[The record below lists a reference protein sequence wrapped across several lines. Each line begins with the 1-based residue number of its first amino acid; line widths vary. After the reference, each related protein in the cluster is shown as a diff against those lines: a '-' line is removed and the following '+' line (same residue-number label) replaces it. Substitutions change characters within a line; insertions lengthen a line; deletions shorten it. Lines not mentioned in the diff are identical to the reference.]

1 MTELWFTETL
11 GSIRG
16 AWEVKQVL
24 YHQRSKYQD
33 VVVLDTVHF
42 GRMLVLDGAV
52 MTTEGDEFV
61 YHEMLTHPGLLAHPA
76 PKSVCVVGG
85 GDGGTIREVLKHPT
99 VERAVLAEIDE
110 DVIDVCR
117 EYFPKLAGMLSDPRV
132 EIRVG
137 DGAKY
142 LADHPGEFD
151 AVISDSTDPVGPG
164 VVLFEDP
171 YFRGAKQA
179 LKAGGFFVTQC
190 KSVWLDAEI
199 VREVQKKFSQL
210 FRYASVYGATIPT
223 YPSGSWTFIIGSD
236 GMNPRGKP
244 DEARQR
250 LVSQLARYYTPEHQS
265 AAFAMPAF
273 LAHPERDPHLGRVHE
288 S

>member
-1 MTELWFTETL
+1 MELWFHETL
-11 GSIRG
+11 GAIQG
-16 AWEVKQVL
+16 AWQIKQVL
-24 YHQRSKYQD
+24 YHKPSKYQD

-61 YHEMLTHPGLLAHPA
+61 YHEMLTHPGLLSHPN

-110 DVIDVCR
+110 DVISVCR
-117 EYFPKLAGMLSDPRV
+117 EFFPKLAGMLSDPRV
-132 EIRVG
+132 DIQVG
-137 DGAKY
+137 DGAQY
-142 LADHPGEFD
+142 LKDHAGEFD

-171 YFRGAKQA
+171 YFKAAKAA
-179 LKAGGFFVTQC
+179 LKPGGFFTTQC
-190 KSVWLDAEI
+190 KSVWLEAEI
-199 VREVQKKFSQL
+199 VREVRQRLRNFFGTVSI
-210 FRYASVYGATIPT
+210 YGATIPT
-223 YPSGSWTFIIGSD
+223 YPSGSWTFVIASD
-236 GMNPRGKP
+236 ELDAQKP
-244 DEARQR
+244 VDIVRQ
-250 LVSQLARYYTPEHQS
+250 QLIAKNTRYYTPAHQQ

-273 LAHPERDPHLGRVHE
+273 LDHPDRIFR
-288 S
+288 

>member
-1 MTELWFTETL
+1 MEVWFTETL
-11 GSIRG
+11 DAIRG
-16 AWEVKQVL
+16 AWQVKQVL
-24 YHQRSKYQD
+24 YHQRSQYQD

-61 YHEMLTHPGLLAHPA
+61 YHEMLTHPGLLAHPL

-110 DVIDVCR
+110 DVISVCR

-132 EIRVG
+132 DIQVG

-142 LADHPGEFD
+142 LMDHRGEFD

-164 VVLFEDP
+164 AVLFEDP
-171 YFRGAKQA
+171 YFLAAKNA
-179 LKAGGFFVTQC
+179 LRPGGFFVTQC
-190 KSVWLDAEI
+190 KSVWLDATT
-199 VREVQKKFSQL
+199 VREVAKRFGQL
-210 FRYASVYGATIPT
+210 FRHSGVYGATIPT
-223 YPSGSWTFIIGSD
+223 YPTGSWTFIFGSD
-236 GMNPRGKP
+236 AVDPRGNV
-244 DEARQR
+244 DRARQE
-250 LVSQLARYYTPEHQS
+250 LIAKTTRYYTPEHQT

-273 LAHPERDPHLGRVHE
+273 LRENK
-288 S
+288 